1 MEAHRETYRPM
12 TDEESDLWREIHDDP
27 ARPGPRVIEEPL
39 HDPHYHAFK
48 EWRRQHDQNAEA
60 HRAFVGKLDPQHL
73 HDIIREEVG
82 DSTRPELPSSHTH
95 LFARLLLGPSH
106 LFRCCL

>member
-1 MEAHRETYRPM
+1 VTREDMEAVGETYRPM
-12 TDEESDLWREIHDDP
+12 SNEEADLWREIHDDP

-48 EWRRQHDQNAEA
+48 EWRRQHDEESVA

-73 HDIIREEVG
+73 HDIIREEVR
-82 DSTRPELPSSHTH
+82 DS
-95 LFARLLLGPSH
+95 RLEPSH
-106 LFRCCL
+106 HARTHSPLLVLSSSL